1 MPVINNTRPVLET
14 MRIGFLKIIL
24 SENNLSTSGTKTEL
38 VERILDHQAKN
49 QKNHEASAQYMSK

>member
-24 SENNLSTSGTKTEL
+24 SENNLSTSGNKVEL

-49 QKNHEASAQYMSK
+49 QKNDEASAQHMSK